1 MDQKPKILTN
11 NKLNRN
17 LVKLDV
23 GRLYDSIRRLWNDW
37 FLMLLL
43 APPSVR
49 CGQVLFCLWCLTCS
63 PHLRMTC
70 AVVRACNTIGLS
82 PIYICLYFVLC
93 GVPLGGRNR
102 NGERSQQSQPYRTS
116 RGNWQFHPDIL
127 SSSTTSTRRFSPQ
140 LGKQINSPIHE
151 ANFFPVYGFV
161 WNCSFAHR
169 IIFIDMWYLS
179 VNWEGVSGRRP
190 TMCLHVTLKSICM
203 ASPIHGIAED
213 ADVYASRAI
222 IEPNSLRC
230 LYIYPSNYPKYTCR
244 PRQTCVSWRSM
255 DFRRIVS
262 LPLPF
267 RGRQLCP
274 QNAGI
279 QRRCGTNIVSHI
291 YEWILIW
298 YGSARATY
306 TNEIINRGTIK

>member
-1 MDQKPKILTN
+1 M
-11 NKLNRN
+11 
-17 LVKLDV
+17 LVGCTIRFEDCGMIGFLCCCWPLRPLDV
-23 GRLYDSIRRLWNDW
+23 
-37 FLMLLL
+37 
-43 APPSVR
+43 VK
-49 CGQVLFCLWCLTCS
+49 C
-63 PHLRMTC
+63 
-70 AVVRACNTIGLS
+70 
-82 PIYICLYFVLC
+82 YFVYDVWHALHIFEWHALSC
-93 GVPLGGRNR
+93 VHAIQLDCHQFPFVYISCCVVSPRGRNR

-279 QRRCGTNIVSHI
+279 QRRCGTNIVPHV